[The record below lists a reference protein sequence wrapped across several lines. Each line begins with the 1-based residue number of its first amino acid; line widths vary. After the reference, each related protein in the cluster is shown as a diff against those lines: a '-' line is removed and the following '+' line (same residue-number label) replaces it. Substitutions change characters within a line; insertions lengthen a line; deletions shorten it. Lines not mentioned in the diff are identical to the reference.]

1 MPKGSETLRA
11 FSFLHQIAVTAYKQT
26 NTSVDLFSSCTSYH
40 SQLAPTPKLC
50 ALLQKLNT
58 CAKGNASQL
67 NVIWGS
73 GTQGGMQ
80 KASSGKFLYR
90 LL

>member
-11 FSFLHQIAVTAYKQT
+11 FSFLHQIPVTAYKQT
-26 NTSVDLFSSCTSYH
+26 NTSADLFSSCTSYH
-40 SQLAPTPKLC
+40 SQLVPTPKLC
-50 ALLQKLNT
+50 DLLQKLNT
-58 CAKGNASQL
+58 WAKGNDSQL

-80 KASSGKFLYR
+80 KANSGKFLHR